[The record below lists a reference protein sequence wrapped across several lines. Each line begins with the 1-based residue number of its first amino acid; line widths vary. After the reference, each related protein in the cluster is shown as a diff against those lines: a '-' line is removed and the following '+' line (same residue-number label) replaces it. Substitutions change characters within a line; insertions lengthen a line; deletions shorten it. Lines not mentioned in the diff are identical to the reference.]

1 MLGATVHKRGDATI
15 VRCQGRFVTGADY
28 TILRKAVLDH
38 THAGALILD
47 MAQVERVDAGG
58 LGVLL
63 RVRERAR
70 SKTVRLKL
78 LNLTSRVREVFELT
92 RLDRAF
98 EICSAMDMFLLPQPR
113 ASAGTPSSEG
123 ELGLPD
129 AVDTHNRS
137 AKQHEAPL
145 L

>member
-63 RVRERAR
+63 RVREGAR
-70 SKTVRLKL
+70 SKTVKLKL
-78 LNLTSRVREVFELT
+78 LNVTSRVREVFELT
-92 RLDRAF
+92 RLL
-98 EICSAMDMFLLPQPR
+98 MKPTLPPTQGPPI
-113 ASAGTPSSEG
+113 TPANTVPIESRKRGS
-123 ELGLPD
+123 PKVT
-129 AVDTHNRS
+129 AI
-137 AKQHEAPL
+137 A
-145 L
+145 